1 MRVIILLFFFLSCA
15 PDRILSDKNLYF
27 DTKTFF
33 EEQIA
38 QLSQR
43 QVHLVKELLFN
54 GKKELFSSDSIDW
67 KKELEAF
74 VSVDLLK
81 SAYRGRFIKDS
92 INLNQGEYVII
103 YKAIDKN
110 VDLRSV
116 KIYFDRSKAVRSI
129 EYDMGK
135 NNTIYESKKRL
146 YFSVD
151 SGYAI
156 SGKQNVKLTEGV
168 IYHVNARFSLR

>member
-15 PDRILSDKNLYF
+15 PDRPLSNENHYF

-33 EEQIA
+33 EGQIA

-54 GKKELFSSDSIDW
+54 GKKELFSSDSINW

-81 SAYRGRFIKDS
+81 LSYRGRFNKDS
-92 INLNQGEYVII
+92 INLNQEGYVII
-103 YKAIDKN
+103 YNANDKN
-110 VDLRSV
+110 VDLKSV

-135 NNTIYESKKRL
+135 NNTIYESGKRL

-151 SGYAI
+151 SGYSI
-156 SGKQNVKLTEGV
+156 SGRQNVKLTQGV
-168 IYHVNARFSLR
+168 IYQVNARAFLR